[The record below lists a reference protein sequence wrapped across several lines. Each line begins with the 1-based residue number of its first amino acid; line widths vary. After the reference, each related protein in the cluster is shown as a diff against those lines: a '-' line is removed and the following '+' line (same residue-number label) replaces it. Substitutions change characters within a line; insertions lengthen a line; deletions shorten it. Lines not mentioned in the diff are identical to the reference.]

1 MGEILGLRHEVLR
14 PGRPIEAAHFPGDE
28 EPSAVHFGA
37 FALCDDGERE
47 ERGALGCLTFLLTT
61 RGGAPA
67 WQLRGMAT
75 SPFVLR
81 RGVGSSLLACAE
93 GHLRAAALGGPQLQD
108 VSLWANARVGAL
120 GFYARE
126 GWREESEPFDVPGVG
141 PHVVITKVL
150 VSPTSG
156 PQSQSARR

>member
-14 PGRPIEAAHFPGDE
+14 PGRPVEAAHFPGDE

-75 SPFVLR
+75 SPSVLR
-81 RGVGSSLLACAE
+81 RGVGSALLARAE
-93 GHLRAAALGGPQLQD
+93 AHLRAAAPGGAPP
-108 VSLWANARVGAL
+108 VAVALWANARVGAL

-126 GWREESEPFDVPGVG
+126 GWREESKPFEVPGVG

-150 VSPTSG
+150 LPPTPE